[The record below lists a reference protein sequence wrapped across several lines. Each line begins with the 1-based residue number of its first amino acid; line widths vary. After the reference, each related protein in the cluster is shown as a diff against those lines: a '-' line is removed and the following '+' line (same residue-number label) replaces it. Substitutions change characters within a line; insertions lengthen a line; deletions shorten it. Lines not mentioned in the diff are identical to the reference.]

1 MGKTQINFQI
11 GEDEKEKWEEHAED
25 SPNADSLSNL
35 IRVAVRQHMNGSGG
49 PDRSDSTSTDTEATG
64 EVLNALNRIENDVSE
79 LGDRL
84 GAVERE
90 TEVEQTYDL
99 QKAVFAFLPTLE
111 VPKDGEKAFAGDVA
125 MTAEE
130 IGTKLGADTEDVT
143 DALGS
148 IMASTQSVRMYEP
161 EDDEPMYFRVDA
173 YE

>member
-11 GEDEKEKWEEHAED
+11 GKDEKEKWEEHAED
-25 SPNADSLSNL
+25 SPNTDSLSNL
-35 IRVAVRQHMNGSGG
+35 IRVAVRQHMAGSGE
-49 PDRSDSTSTDTEATG
+49 PTRSDSTQQSSEATG
-64 EVLNALNRIENDVSE
+64 EVLNALTQIDNKVTD
-79 LGDRL
+79 LQDRM

-111 VPKDGEKAFAGDVA
+111 VPEDGEKAFAGDVA

-161 EDDEPMYFRVDA
+161 EDNEPMYFRVDA